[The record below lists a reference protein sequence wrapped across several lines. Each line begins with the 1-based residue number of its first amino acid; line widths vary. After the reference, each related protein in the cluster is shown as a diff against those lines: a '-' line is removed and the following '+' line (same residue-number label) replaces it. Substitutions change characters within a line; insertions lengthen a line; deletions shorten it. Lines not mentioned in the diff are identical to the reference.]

1 MNRQK
6 QMHETPKTIMR
17 LFIRQIRQRIG
28 LLLLCATATPLL
40 AQESSQFLRF
50 VETGPQTGRVETA
63 LTSYQTAG
71 GVQVD
76 LVAAIHVADKT
87 YYQTLNQRISTYD
100 AVLYEMIKI
109 KKTRPSPAKT
119 SPIPP
124 TNRKRNRPSQASKN
138 PRVAGQILAVQMQK
152 AMQSLLKLQSQV
164 EEIDYSP
171 ANFVHADMDAATF
184 ARLQNQ
190 KKENFLTLMLQSA
203 LQERRMQ
210 LSGQSRPTSLAEIF
224 RAFSSGDSA
233 HSLKW
238 LFARQ
243 LDQVELML
251 SGIDQG
257 LDGKGSVIISQR
269 NQVALNVLDQQ
280 LHQPQK
286 RNIAIFYGAA
296 HMPDFEKHLRQR
308 GFRKTNH
315 QWISAWNLQP
325 KTAKQTQTNP
335 K

>member
-1 MNRQK
+1 
-6 QMHETPKTIMR
+6 MR
-17 LFIRQIRQRIG
+17 LPIRQLRQMLV
-28 LLLLCATATPLL
+28 LLLLCATASSLL
-40 AQESSQFLRF
+40 AQKSSQFLRF

-63 LTSYQTAG
+63 VTSYQTAA

-87 YYQTLNQRISTYD
+87 YYQTLNQRFSAYD

-109 KKTRPSPAKT
+109 KKPHSPK
-119 SPIPP
+119 
-124 TNRKRNRPSQASKN
+124 NRKKNRLNQSSKN
-138 PRVAGQILAVQMQK
+138 PRIAGQILTAQMQK
-152 AMQSLLKLQSQV
+152 AMQSILKLQSQV

-171 ANFVHADMDAATF
+171 ANFIHADMDAATF

-190 KKENFLTLMLQSA
+190 KKENFLTLILQSA

-210 LSGQSRPTSLAEIF
+210 LSGQARPPSLAEIF
-224 RAFSSGDSA
+224 RIFSSGDSA

-280 LHQPQK
+280 LRQPQK

-296 HMPDFEKHLRQR
+296 HMPDLEKHLRQR

-315 QWISAWNLQP
+315 QWLPAWNLQP
-325 KTAKQTQTNP
+325 QTAEAPQTNP

>member
-6 QMHETPKTIMR
+6 QMRETPKTIMR

-28 LLLLCATATPLL
+28 LLLLCATATPLF
-40 AQESSQFLRF
+40 AQENSQFLRF

-63 LTSYQTAG
+63 VTSYQTDA

-87 YYQTLNQRISTYD
+87 YYQTLNQRFSTYD

-109 KKTRPSPAKT
+109 KKPRPSPAKT

-124 TNRKRNRPSQASKN
+124 PNRKRNRPGQASKN
-138 PRVAGQILAVQMQK
+138 PRIAGQILAVQMQK

-171 ANFVHADMDAATF
+171 ANFIHADMDAATF

-210 LSGQSRPTSLAEIF
+210 LSGQSRPPSIAEIF
-224 RAFSSGDSA
+224 RIFSSGDSA

-269 NQVALNVLDQQ
+269 NQVALDVLDQQ
-280 LHQPQK
+280 LRQPKK
-286 RNIAIFYGAA
+286 RNIAIFYGAG
-296 HMPDFEKHLRQR
+296 HMPDLEKHLRQR

-315 QWISAWNLQP
+315 QWIPAWNLQP
-325 KTAKQTQTNP
+325 ETAEAPQTNP

>member
-1 MNRQK
+1 M
-6 QMHETPKTIMR
+6 IMR
-17 LFIRQIRQRIG
+17 FSIRRLRQILG
-28 LLLLCATATPLL
+28 LLLLYATASPLF

-63 LTSYQTAG
+63 VTSYQTDA

-76 LVAAIHVADKT
+76 LVAAIHVADQS
-87 YYQTLNQRISTYD
+87 YYQTLNQRFSTYD

-109 KKTRPSPAKT
+109 KKPRPSPAQT

-124 TNRKRNRPSQASKN
+124 TNRKKNRPSQASKT
-138 PRVAGQILAVQMQK
+138 PRIAGQMLAAQMQK
-152 AMQSLLKLQSQV
+152 AMQSVLQLQSQV

-210 LSGQSRPTSLAEIF
+210 LSGQARPPSLAEIF
-224 RAFSSGDSA
+224 RIFSSNDSA

-269 NQVALNVLDQQ
+269 NQVALHVLDQQ
-280 LHQPQK
+280 LRHPQK
-286 RNIAIFYGAA
+286 RNIAIFYGAG
-296 HMPDFEKHLRQR
+296 HMPDLEKHLRQR

-315 QWISAWNLQP
+315 QWIPAWNLQP
-325 KTAKQTQTNP
+325 QTAKPPQTNP

>member
-1 MNRQK
+1 MRFPIHQLRQ
-6 QMHETPKTIMR
+6 
-17 LFIRQIRQRIG
+17 LLG
-28 LLLLCATATPLL
+28 LLLLVATASPLL
-40 AQESSQFLRF
+40 AQENSKFLRF

-63 LTSYQTAG
+63 ITSYQTAA

-76 LVAAIHVADKT
+76 LVAAIHVADKA
-87 YYQTLNQRISTYD
+87 YYQTLNQRFPAYD
-100 AVLYEMIKI
+100 AILYEMIKI
-109 KKTRPSPAKT
+109 KKPRPSTTKAG
-119 SPIPP
+119 PIPP
-124 TNRKRNRPSQASKN
+124 KNREENRPNQASKN
-138 PRVAGQILAVQMQK
+138 PRLAGQMLAAQMQK

-171 ANFVHADMDAATF
+171 SNFVHADMDAATF

-210 LSGQSRPTSLAEIF
+210 LSGQARPPSLAEIF
-224 RAFSSGDSA
+224 RVFSSGDSA

-251 SGIDQG
+251 SGIDRG
-257 LDGKGSVIISQR
+257 ADGKGSVIISER

-280 LHQPQK
+280 LRQPQK

-296 HMPDFEKHLRQR
+296 HMPDLEKHLRKR

-315 QWISAWNLQP
+315 QWIPAWNLQP
-325 KTAKQTQTNP
+325 KTAEPPQTNP

>member
-1 MNRQK
+1 MRFPILQLRQ
-6 QMHETPKTIMR
+6 M
-17 LFIRQIRQRIG
+17 LG
-28 LLLLCATATPLL
+28 LLLLCATASLL
-40 AQESSQFLRF
+40 PAQETSQFLRF

-63 LTSYQTAG
+63 VTSYQTAAG
-71 GVQVD
+71 IQVD
-76 LVAAIHVADKT
+76 LVAAIHVADKA
-87 YYQTLNQRISTYD
+87 YYQTLNQRFPAYD

-109 KKTRPSPAKT
+109 KKPRPSTAKT
-119 SPIPP
+119 GPIPP
-124 TNRKRNRPSQASKN
+124 KNRPNPATKN
-138 PRVAGQILAVQMQK
+138 PRLTGQMLAAQMQK

-171 ANFVHADMDAATF
+171 ANFIHADMDAATF

-210 LSGQSRPTSLAEIF
+210 LSGQARPPSLAEIF
-224 RAFSSGDSA
+224 RVFSSGDRA

-257 LDGKGSVIISQR
+257 LDGRGSVIISQR
-269 NQVALNVLDQQ
+269 NQVALHVLDQQ
-280 LHQPQK
+280 LRQPQK

-296 HMPDFEKHLRQR
+296 HMPDLEKHLRQR

-315 QWISAWNLQP
+315 QWLPAWNLQP
-325 KTAKQTQTNP
+325 QTAKPPQTNP

>member
-1 MNRQK
+1 M
-6 QMHETPKTIMR
+6 IMR
-17 LFIRQIRQRIG
+17 FPIHQRHQILG
-28 LLLLCATATPLL
+28 FLLLSASAVPLL
-40 AQESSQFLRF
+40 AQEISQFLRF

-63 LTSYQTAG
+63 VTSYQTAG

-76 LVAAIHVADKT
+76 LVAAIHVADKA
-87 YYQTLNQRISTYD
+87 YYQTLNQRFCAYD
-100 AVLYEMIKI
+100 AVLYEMIRI
-109 KKTRPSPAKT
+109 KKPPSPN
-119 SPIPP
+119 SRE
-124 TNRKRNRPSQASKN
+124 NRRPNSAAKN
-138 PRVAGQILAVQMQK
+138 PRFAGQILASQMQK
-152 AMQSLLKLQSQV
+152 AMQSVLKLQSQV

-210 LSGQSRPTSLAEIF
+210 LSGQARPPSLAEIF
-224 RAFSSGDSA
+224 HAFSSNDGA

-280 LHQPQK
+280 LRQPQK

-308 GFRKTNH
+308 GFRKTKH

-325 KTAKQTQTNP
+325 TTAKQTQTNP

>member
-1 MNRQK
+1 MQFPVC
-6 QMHETPKTIMR
+6 QR
-17 LFIRQIRQRIG
+17 LHILG
-28 LLLLCATATPLL
+28 LLLLGASASPLI
-40 AQESSQFLRF
+40 AQEKSQFLRF

-63 LTSYQTAG
+63 VASYQTVG

-76 LVAAIHVADKT
+76 LVAAIHIADKA
-87 YYQTLNQRISTYD
+87 YYQTLNQRFRDYD

-109 KKTRPSPAKT
+109 KKPRPLPAEDGLRSPK
-119 SPIPP
+119 
-124 TNRKRNRPSQASKN
+124 NRSGQAAKN
-138 PRVAGQILAVQMQK
+138 PRLVGQMLASQMQK
-152 AMQSLLKLQSQV
+152 AMQSVLKLQSQV

-171 ANFVHADMDAATF
+171 ANFIHADMDAAVF

-190 KKENFLTLMLQSA
+190 RKENFLTLMLQSA

-210 LSGQSRPTSLAEIF
+210 LSGQARPPSLAEIF
-224 RAFSSGDSA
+224 RAFFGNDGA

-257 LDGKGSVIISQR
+257 LDGKGSVIISER
-269 NQVALNVLDQQ
+269 NQVALKVLDQQ
-280 LHQPQK
+280 LRQPQK
-286 RNIAIFYGAA
+286 RRIAIFYGAG
-296 HMPDFEKHLRQR
+296 HMPDLEKHLRQR
-308 GFRKTNH
+308 GFRKTKH

-325 KTAKQTQTNP
+325 KTAKQTQTNS

>member
-1 MNRQK
+1 MERQK
-6 QMHETPKTIMR
+6 QIHEVAKTIMR
-17 LFIRQIRQRIG
+17 FPILG
-28 LLLLCATATPLL
+28 LLLLCASASPLL
-40 AQESSQFLRF
+40 AQENSQFLRF

-63 LTSYQTAG
+63 VTSYQTAA

-76 LVAAIHVADKT
+76 LVAAIHVADKS
-87 YYQTLNQRISTYD
+87 YYQTLNQRFLAYD

-109 KKTRPSPAKT
+109 KKPRPLPSEVGPRSPK
-119 SPIPP
+119 
-124 TNRKRNRPSQASKN
+124 NRSNQSVKN
-138 PRVAGQILAVQMQK
+138 PRLAGQILAARMQK
-152 AMQSLLKLQSQV
+152 AMQSILKLQSQV

-184 ARLQNQ
+184 AHLQNQ

-210 LSGQSRPTSLAEIF
+210 LSGQARPPSLAEIF
-224 RAFSSGDSA
+224 RAFSSGDRA

-257 LDGKGSVIISQR
+257 LDGKGSVIISER

-280 LHQPQK
+280 LRQPQK

-296 HMPDFEKHLRQR
+296 HMPDLEKHLRNR
-308 GFRKTNH
+308 GFRKTKH
-315 QWISAWNLQP
+315 QWLSAWNLQP
-325 KTAKQTQTNP
+325 QTAEPSQTNP

>member
-1 MNRQK
+1 MQFPTRQLR
-6 QMHETPKTIMR
+6 QMIS
-17 LFIRQIRQRIG
+17 
-28 LLLLCATATPLL
+28 LLLLCATASSLL
-40 AQESSQFLRF
+40 AQKSSQFLRF

-63 LTSYQTAG
+63 VTSYQTAG

-87 YYQTLNQRISTYD
+87 YYQTLNQRFSTYD

-109 KKTRPSPAKT
+109 KKPRPSPAKT

-124 TNRKRNRPSQASKN
+124 TNRKKNRPGQSSKN
-138 PRVAGQILAVQMQK
+138 PRIAGQILAVQMQK

-171 ANFVHADMDAATF
+171 ANFIHADMDAATF

-210 LSGQSRPTSLAEIF
+210 LSGQSRPPSIAEIF
-224 RAFSSGDSA
+224 RIFSSGDST

-280 LHQPQK
+280 LRQSQK

-296 HMPDFEKHLRQR
+296 HMPDLEKHLRKR

-315 QWISAWNLQP
+315 QWISAWKLQP
-325 KTAKQTQTNP
+325 QTAKQTQTNS

>member
-1 MNRQK
+1 MQ
-6 QMHETPKTIMR
+6 PP
-17 LFIRQIRQRIG
+17 IRQLRQMIS
-28 LLLLCATATPLL
+28 LLLLCATASPLL
-40 AQESSQFLRF
+40 AQEESSKFLRF

-63 LTSYQTAG
+63 VTSYQTAA

-87 YYQTLNQRISTYD
+87 YYQTLNQRFSAYD

-109 KKTRPSPAKT
+109 KKPRPSTAKT
-119 SPIPP
+119 RPIPP
-124 TNRKRNRPSQASKN
+124 TNRTNPAAKN
-138 PRVAGQILAVQMQK
+138 PRLAGQILAAQMQK
-152 AMQSLLKLQSQV
+152 AMQSILQLQSQV

-171 ANFVHADMDAATF
+171 ANFIHADMDAVTF

-210 LSGQSRPTSLAEIF
+210 LSGQAHTPSLAEIF
-224 RAFSSGDSA
+224 RVFSSGDSA

-269 NQVALNVLDQQ
+269 NQVALDVLDQQ
-280 LHQPQK
+280 LRQPQK
-286 RNIAIFYGAA
+286 RNIAIFYGAG
-296 HMPDFEKHLRQR
+296 HMPDLEKHLRKR
-308 GFRKTNH
+308 GFRKTKH
-315 QWISAWNLQP
+315 QWIPAWNLQP
-325 KTAKQTQTNP
+325 KTAKQTQTNS

>member
-1 MNRQK
+1 MQF
-6 QMHETPKTIMR
+6 
-17 LFIRQIRQRIG
+17 LIRQRLHILG
-28 LLLLCATATPLL
+28 LLLLGASASPLL
-40 AQESSQFLRF
+40 AQEKSQFLRF
-50 VETGPQTGRVETA
+50 VETGAQTGRVETA
-63 LTSYQTAG
+63 VASYQTVG

-76 LVAAIHVADKT
+76 LVAAIHIADKA
-87 YYQTLNQRISTYD
+87 YYQTLNQRFRDYD

-109 KKTRPSPAKT
+109 KKPRPLPAEDGFRSPK
-119 SPIPP
+119 
-124 TNRKRNRPSQASKN
+124 NREKSRSGQASKN
-138 PRVAGQILAVQMQK
+138 PRLVGQMLAAQMQK
-152 AMQSLLKLQSQV
+152 AMQSVLKLQSQV

-171 ANFVHADMDAATF
+171 ANFIHADMDAAVF

-190 KKENFLTLMLQSA
+190 RKENFLTLMLQSA

-210 LSGQSRPTSLAEIF
+210 LSGQARPPSLAEIF
-224 RAFSSGDSA
+224 RAFSGNDSA

-257 LDGKGSVIISQR
+257 LDGKGSVIISER
-269 NQVALNVLDQQ
+269 NQVALRVLDQQ
-280 LHQPQK
+280 LRQTQK
-286 RNIAIFYGAA
+286 RRIAIFYGAA

-308 GFRKTNH
+308 GFRKTKH

-325 KTAKQTQTNP
+325 QTAEPPQTNP

>member
-1 MNRQK
+1 MQI
-6 QMHETPKTIMR
+6 P
-17 LFIRQIRQRIG
+17 IRQLRQMLG
-28 LLLLCATATPLL
+28 LLLLCATASPLP
-40 AQESSQFLRF
+40 AQERSQFLRF

-63 LTSYQTAG
+63 VTSYQTAA

-87 YYQTLNQRISTYD
+87 YYQTLNQRFSAYD

-109 KKTRPSPAKT
+109 KKPRPSTAKT

-124 TNRKRNRPSQASKN
+124 TNRKKNRPNQSSKN
-138 PRVAGQILAVQMQK
+138 PRFAGQILASQMQR
-152 AMQSLLKLQSQV
+152 AMQSILQLQSQV

-171 ANFVHADMDAATF
+171 ANFIHADMDAATF

-210 LSGQSRPTSLAEIF
+210 LSGQARPPSLAEIF
-224 RAFSSGDSA
+224 RVFSSGDSA

-280 LHQPQK
+280 LRQPQK

-296 HMPDFEKHLRQR
+296 HMPDLEKHLHNR

-315 QWISAWNLQP
+315 QWLPAWNLQP
-325 KTAKQTQTNP
+325 KTAKPSQTKP